1 MVQRSDGTE
10 DFLGYAD
17 RAAAGSREAA
27 FLSLVAA
34 APSSFSSALSSP
46 RHQSAEAPSISLCS
60 SSSTAKY
67 RSLLL
72 HRQTSSQSKH
82 QPSSLPNQSAA
93 QHLLLRFCQRRASKP
108 AACNFSLCSSRHQR
122 LLVFYPM
129 AGTSHSNSTE
139 LIELLMFSLLARSIC
154 ML

>member
-1 MVQRSDGTE
+1 MLRAAKAAPPSRVCRSVRRPVTRMVQRSDEENTVWWLISRLNKLKRTGPR
-10 DFLGYAD
+10 FPWL
-17 RAAAGSREAA
+17 RGS
-27 FLSLVAA
+27 SG
-34 APSSFSSALSSP
+34 
-46 RHQSAEAPSISLCS
+46 C
-60 SSSTAKY
+60 
-67 RSLLL
+67 
-72 HRQTSSQSKH
+72 RQTSSQSKH

-122 LLVFYPM
+122 LLVFYLM